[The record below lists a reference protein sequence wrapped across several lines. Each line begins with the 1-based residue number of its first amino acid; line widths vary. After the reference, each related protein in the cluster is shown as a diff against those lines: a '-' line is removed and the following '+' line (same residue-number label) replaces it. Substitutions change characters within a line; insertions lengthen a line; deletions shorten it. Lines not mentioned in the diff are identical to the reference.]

1 MFFEIL
7 YFIFLLVIVW
17 LGSGLVVN
25 SVETLRRKT
34 NYSSFVVSFFILG
47 FLTSLPELAIGINAI
62 YENRPEIFVGNILGG
77 NVMIFL
83 LIIPILAILGNG
95 IKLKH
100 KLGKTSFFL
109 ILIISLLPA
118 FFILDKKISGLEAL
132 ILIST
137 YPLAIYLIQK
147 KYNIFNRKKRRS
159 LTSRLYS
166 FLDILKI
173 ALGIAMIFLASQ
185 FLVNK
190 TLYFSDLMGIST
202 FYISLFALSLGTN
215 LPELSIAVRAII
227 SKKKEIAFGNY
238 LGSLTAHTFIFG
250 LLAILGSGG
259 TLIEGNFLMTFFFVV
274 FGVILFYYF
283 SKSNND
289 ISRKE
294 GMVLLVVYI
303 LFCIFELWK

>member
-1 MFFEIL
+1 MLFEVL
-7 YFIFLLVIVW
+7 YFVFLLAIIW
-17 LGSGLVVN
+17 LGSGLVLN
-25 SVETLRRKT
+25 SVETLRKKT
-34 NYSSFVVSFFILG
+34 RYSSFVISFFILG

-77 NVMIFL
+77 NVIIFL
-83 LIIPILAILGNG
+83 LVIPILAMLGNG

-100 KLGKTSFFL
+100 KLNKFSFFL
-109 ILIISLLPA
+109 ILTISLLPA
-118 FFILDKKISGLEAL
+118 FFILDKKITSLEAL
-132 ILIST
+132 ISMST

-173 ALGIAMIFLASQ
+173 SLGIAMIFLASQ

-215 LPELSIAVRAII
+215 LPELSITIRAILL
-227 SKKKEIAFGNY
+227 KKKEIAFGNY
-238 LGSLTAHTFIFG
+238 LGALTTHTFIFG
-250 LLAILGSGG
+250 LLAILGGG
-259 TLIEGNFLMTFFFVV
+259 GVLIEGDFLLTVFFIV
-274 FGVILFYYF
+274 FGVALFYYF

-289 ISRKE
+289 ISKRE
-294 GMVLLVVYI
+294 GFALLTVYI
-303 LFCIFELWK
+303 LFCFFELWK